1 MYKSDDVLTVSFAIE
16 FGNNEFQTHCTDST
30 HCLFFISRTEMYT
43 LENQAFVAICDGLF
57 FSIICPSPLFVQLI
71 CIYNQIRQQTAG
83 LKHWSDGFQSCRK
96 I

>member
-1 MYKSDDVLTVSFAIE
+1 MSFKHTVQI
-16 FGNNEFQTHCTDST
+16 QDTVY
-30 HCLFFISRTEMYT
+30 FFSRTEMYT
-43 LENQAFVAICDGLF
+43 LENQAFVAICDQLF
-57 FSIICPSPLFVQLI
+57 FSIICPRPLFVQLI